1 MPVSDSKRAFGRM
14 FIDLVT
20 SNKNVLLVNADNVGS
35 HQLQTVRAQLR
46 GEATLLMGKNTTIRR
61 VLSDFLSSNSGHPIA
76 NLVPYI
82 QGNVGFVFTNS
93 DVGKIREAVE
103 GVVVPAPARV
113 GATAPCDVWV
123 DPGPTNCD
131 PGQTAWFQA
140 LNIATK
146 INRGQ
151 IEMISRTLLFR
162 QGDRVGAS
170 EAALLEKLG
179 KRPFSYSLKST
190 VVYTNGDVF
199 DAEVLDITEEVLT
212 RSLLNAAG
220 LISAIGLEVGF
231 PTKASVVHSL
241 NNAYKALI
249 AIHLGTAYKFERA
262 QAFEDFLANPGAFA
276 PAGGGGG
283 GGGDAAAAAP
293 VQEEEE
299 EEEESVEGA
308 GGLFGDSSS

>member
-1 MPVSDSKRAFGRM
+1 MPVSDSKRAFGRL
-14 FIDLVT
+14 FVDLVK
-20 SNKNVLLVNADNVGS
+20 SNKNILLVNADNVGS
-35 HQLQTVRAQLR
+35 HQLQTVRSELR

-61 VLSDFLSSNSGHPIA
+61 VLSDFLARNPDHPIE
-76 NLVPYI
+76 NLLPHIV
-82 QGNVGFVFTNS
+82 GNVGFVFTNS
-93 DVGKIREAVE
+93 DVGKVREAVE
-103 GVVVPAPARV
+103 GVVVPAPARI
-113 GATAPCDVWV
+113 GATAPVDVFV

-162 QGDRVGAS
+162 AGERVGPS

-179 KRPFSYSLKST
+179 KKPFSYSLKST

-212 RSLLNAAG
+212 RRLLEGAA
-220 LISAIGLEVGF
+220 LISAIGLEIGY
-231 PTKASVVHSL
+231 PTKASIVHSL

-249 AIHLGTAYKFERA
+249 AIHLGTAYKFDRA

-276 PAGGGGG
+276 PASGGG
-283 GGGDAAAAAP
+283 GGGDEQAAA
-293 VQEEEE
+293 VEEEEEE